1 MSFHNFS
8 KTTVCI
14 FVTSSI
20 QDINSN
26 TKELCKIAISFTYLV
41 RKLLSVTCLFSLG
54 IQTVNVTSSGQQ
66 YKPFNKCFTLN
77 CVIQQS
83 INVMNVNYSIVWR
96 HNGSVLTGGDRKV
109 MSGTTLTVERALY
122 EDSGNYTCTVEGS
135 SVTPVSGN
143 MNIIV
148 EGEFCYP

>member
-1 MSFHNFS
+1 
-8 KTTVCI
+8 
-14 FVTSSI
+14 
-20 QDINSN
+20 
-26 TKELCKIAISFTYLV
+26 
-41 RKLLSVTCLFSLG
+41 
-54 IQTVNVTSSGQQ
+54 
-66 YKPFNKCFTLN
+66 
-77 CVIQQS
+77 
-83 INVMNVNYSIVWR
+83 MNVNYSIVWR